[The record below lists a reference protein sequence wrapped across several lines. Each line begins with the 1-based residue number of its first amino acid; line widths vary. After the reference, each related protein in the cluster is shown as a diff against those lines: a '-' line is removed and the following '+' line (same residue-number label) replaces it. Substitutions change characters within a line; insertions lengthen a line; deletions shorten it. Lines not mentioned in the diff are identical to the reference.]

1 MIVDIYTH
9 LFPKAAY
16 ERMTEM
22 SSDLG
27 NIGKR
32 IANMR
37 FLHDLDDRFREMD
50 SYGDYRQIISLPNPP
65 LEDVTTPEQGAE
77 VAKIANDAM
86 AELVHRHPDRF
97 PAFVAAIPMHD
108 MDAAMAELDRAIGD
122 LGARGV
128 QVFTSVAGRPLD
140 DAQFEPLFE
149 AMANHRLPIW
159 LHPVRTSAMSDYA
172 TEALSRFE
180 AWTIMGWPYAT
191 SVAMLRLVITG
202 LFDRYPGIKIITH
215 HLGGNIPY
223 HEGRVDNS
231 FANMGRRT
239 VDEDYLPLKNALRRP
254 TLDYFR
260 MFYADTAMHGAVAP
274 LRCGIEFF
282 TANNVVFASD
292 APFASI
298 GKCIA
303 AVERLG
309 LDAGPE
315 RKIHRDN
322 AARLMN
328 MSFG

>member
-9 LFPKAAY
+9 VFPKAAY
-16 ERMTEM
+16 EKMIAM

-32 IANMR
+32 IANMK
-37 FLHDLDDRFREMD
+37 FLHDLDGRFREMD

-65 LEDVTTPEQGAE
+65 LEDVTTPAQGTE

-86 AELVHRHPDRF
+86 AELVHKHPDRF
-97 PAFVAAIPMHD
+97 PAFVASLAMHD
-108 MDAAMAELDRAIGD
+108 MDAAMAELHRAIKD
-122 LGARGV
+122 LGAKGV
-128 QVFTSVAGRPLD
+128 QVFTNVAGKPLD
-140 DAQFEPLFE
+140 DPEYAPLFE
-149 AMANHRLPIW
+149 AMHNYGLPIW
-159 LHPVRTSAMSDYA
+159 MHPVRSSADSDYA
-172 TEALSRFE
+172 SETLSRFE

-215 HLGGNIPY
+215 HMGGNIPF
-223 HEGRVDNS
+223 HEGRVDNA

-239 VDEDYLPLKNALRRP
+239 ADEDYLPLKNALRRP
-254 TLDYFR
+254 PIDYFR
-260 MFYADTAMHGAVAP
+260 MFYGDTAMHGAVAP
-274 LRCGIEFF
+274 LRCGLEFF

-303 AVERLG
+303 AVERLA
-309 LDAGPE
+309 LEPETE
-315 RKIHRDN
+315 RKIHAGN

>member
-16 ERMTEM
+16 ERMIEM

-32 IANMR
+32 IANVR
-37 FLHDLDDRFREMD
+37 FLHDLDHRFREMD
-50 SYGDYRQIISLPNPP
+50 TYGDYRQIISLPNPP
-65 LEDVTTPEQGAE
+65 LEDVCTPEQGAE
-77 VAKIANDAM
+77 IARIANDAM
-86 AELVHRHPDRF
+86 AELVQKYPDRF
-97 PAFVAAIPMHD
+97 PAFVAALAMHD
-108 MDAAMAELDRAIGD
+108 MDAAMTELDRAIND

-128 QVFTSVAGRPLD
+128 QVFTSVAGKPLD
-140 DAQFEPLFE
+140 DAEFEPLFE

-159 LHPVRTSAMSDYA
+159 MHPVRTSAMADYA

-202 LFDRYPGIKIITH
+202 VFDRYPGIKIITH

-254 TLDYFR
+254 PLDYFR

-309 LDAGPE
+309 LDAATE
-315 RKIHRDN
+315 RKIHHGN
-322 AARLMN
+322 AARLLN
-328 MSFG
+328 M

>member
-16 ERMTEM
+16 ERMTAM

-50 SYGDYRQIISLPNPP
+50 TYGDYCQIISMPNPP
-65 LEDVTTPEQGAE
+65 IEDVTTPKQGAE
-77 VAKIANDAM
+77 LARIANDEM
-86 AELVHRHPDRF
+86 AALVGKHPDRF
-97 PAFVAAIPMHD
+97 PAFVAAVAMHD
-108 MDAAMAELDRAIGD
+108 MDATMEELDRAITQ
-122 LGARGV
+122 LGAKGV
-128 QVFTSVAGRPLD
+128 QVFTNVAGKPLD
-140 DAQFEPLFE
+140 DPQFDPLFR
-149 AMANHRLPIW
+149 AMANYRLPIW
-159 LHPVRTSAMSDYA
+159 LHPVRTSAETDYPS
-172 TEALSRFE
+172 EKLSRFE

-215 HLGGNIPY
+215 HMGGNVPF
-223 HEGRVDNS
+223 HEGRIDNA

-239 VDEDYLPLKNALRRP
+239 VGEDYLTLKNALKRP
-254 TLDYFR
+254 PLDYFR

-274 LRCGIEFF
+274 LRCGLEFF

-298 GKCIA
+298 GKNIA

-309 LDAGPE
+309 LDPVTLAKLHSGNAG
-315 RKIHRDN
+315 
-322 AARLMN
+322 RLMR
-328 MSFG
+328 MSFD

>member
-16 ERMTEM
+16 EKMTTM

-50 SYGDYRQIISLPNPP
+50 TYGDYRQIISMPNPP
-65 LEDVTTPEQGAE
+65 IEDVTTPKQGAE
-77 VAKIANDAM
+77 VARIANDVM
-86 AELVHRHPDRF
+86 AALVGKHPDRF
-97 PAFVAAIPMHD
+97 PAFVAAVAMHD
-108 MDAAMAELDRAIGD
+108 MDATMVELDRAITQ

-128 QVFTSVAGRPLD
+128 QVFTNVAGRPLD
-140 DAQFEPLFE
+140 DPQFEPLFR
-149 AMANHRLPIW
+149 AMADYRLPIW
-159 LHPVRTSAMSDYA
+159 LHPVRTSAESDY
-172 TEALSRFE
+172 TSEKLSRFE

-215 HLGGNIPY
+215 HMGGNVPF
-223 HEGRVDNS
+223 HEGRIDNA

-239 VDEDYLPLKNALRRP
+239 VGEDYLTLKNELKRP
-254 TLDYFR
+254 PLDYFR

-274 LRCGIEFF
+274 LRCGLEFF

-298 GKCIA
+298 GKNIA

-309 LDAGPE
+309 LDPVTLAKLHSG
-315 RKIHRDN
+315 N
-322 AARLMN
+322 ASRLLRMP
-328 MSFG
+328 FD

>member
-16 ERMTEM
+16 ERMTGM

-32 IANMR
+32 IANVR

-50 SYGDYRQIISLPNPP
+50 TYGDYRQIISLPNPP
-65 LEDVTTPEQGAE
+65 LEAVTTPAQGAE
-77 VAKIANDAM
+77 IARIANDAM

-128 QVFTSVAGRPLD
+128 QVFTNVAGRPLD

-159 LHPVRTSAMSDYA
+159 LHPVRTSAISDYA

-254 TLDYFR
+254 PLDYFR

-328 MSFG
+328 MSFD

>member
-16 ERMTEM
+16 ERMTGM

-50 SYGDYRQIISLPNPP
+50 TYGDYRQIISLPNPP

-140 DAQFEPLFE
+140 DARFEPLFE

-159 LHPVRTSAMSDYA
+159 LHPVRTSATSDYA
-172 TEALSRFE
+172 AEALSRFE

-223 HEGRVDNS
+223 HEGRVDNA

>member
-50 SYGDYRQIISLPNPP
+50 SYGDYRQVISLPNPP
-65 LEDVTTPEQGAE
+65 LEDVTSPEQGIE
-77 VAKIANDAM
+77 IVKIANDAM
-86 AELVHRHPDRF
+86 AELVQKHPDRF
-97 PAFVAAIPMHD
+97 PAFVAAVAMHD
-108 MDAAMAELDRAIGD
+108 LEGAMAELDRAINQLGD
-122 LGARGV
+122 KGV
-128 QVFTSVAGRPLD
+128 QVFTNVAGKPLD
-140 DAQFEPLFE
+140 DPQFEPLFE
-149 AMANHRLPIW
+149 AMANYRLPIW
-159 LHPVRTSAMSDYA
+159 MHPVRTSKTSDYD
-172 TEALSRFE
+172 TEELSRFE

-202 LFDRYPGIKIITH
+202 LFDRFPGIKIITH
-215 HLGGNIPY
+215 HMGGNIPF
-223 HEGRVDNS
+223 HEGRVDNA

-239 VDEDYLPLKNALRRP
+239 VDEDYLPLKNSLRRP
-254 TLDYFR
+254 PLDYFR

-274 LRCGIEFF
+274 LHCGLEFF

-309 LDAGPE
+309 LDSGTE

-328 MSFG
+328 MSFD

>member
-16 ERMTEM
+16 ERMTGM

-50 SYGDYRQIISLPNPP
+50 TYGDYRQIISLPNPP
-65 LEDVTTPEQGAE
+65 LEDVTTPAQGAE
-77 VAKIANDAM
+77 IARIANDAM

-140 DAQFEPLFE
+140 DARFEPLFE

-223 HEGRVDNS
+223 HDGRVDNA

-254 TLDYFR
+254 PLDYFR

-309 LDAGPE
+309 LDAATE